1 MNINTNHED
10 VVGVLTTRNK
20 QLVKINDDLRD
31 QVKLLRESLVEIQR
45 ENKGVPDESF
55 VWVSLLNALLS
66 NPEYSQHSRNWVLRE
81 LDSYVEEYNERFG
94 GSNDD

>member
-1 MNINTNHED
+1 MDKDTNHED

-66 NPEYSQHSRNWVLRE
+66 NPDHSHHSRGALLQEV
-81 LDSYVEEYNERFG
+81 DSYIEEYNERFG